1 MGYYIQTEFFTDKA
15 SQIVDT
21 YGAVKLDGPPATFE
35 DIPEWAAL
43 VCVVQNG
50 PFDAAA
56 LVYDEKELWD
66 FTLPDGRPRTWLL
79 MDRKVAFVAAG
90 AEHLLSGAEV

>member
-1 MGYYIQTEFFTDKA
+1 MGYYIQTEFHTDKA
-15 SQIVDT
+15 SQLVDT
-21 YGAVKLDGPPATFE
+21 YGAIPLPGPLTPFE

-50 PFDAAA
+50 LFDAAA
-56 LVYDEKELWD
+56 LVYDERELAD
-66 FTLPDGRPRTWLL
+66 FSLPDGRPRTWLL

-90 AEHLLSGAEV
+90 AEHLLSGAEA